1 MYFGCVHLCKSVNDR
16 LLINNY
22 MKVKYKTGRWV
33 VRMAMWLPLVV
44 LSIVAPLSAM
54 AQADELAALRKDF
67 PGLTERYGARLESR
81 TAHYI
86 FAIDISNSMKQ
97 YEQTVRNSLISF
109 VNAVPDGD
117 QISIIVM
124 ADRKQTDFLDNIM
137 CATLNDAVRR
147 AIVEALRSPRFSFS
161 KDGSDGYTMTCRVL
175 EAMNAVGSSD
185 LTFIYMLTDFEY
197 WTSEH
202 RFDKRAEDW
211 ASLKSRLSEK
221 HRGLLCKYGIELNF
235 DKVKHPEAIFKP
247 ELDMIFGQLDY
258 RQASSATLLSQWFGH
273 IIDNIRA
280 NKINAM
286 LKADW
291 KMFVDSVDL
300 RAKVA
305 NQQLKFRYDGPDTA
319 LVNGCRIVSTRMG
332 NSHFCQA
339 DSAAGKLGK
348 WTELG
353 DYNYKRTF
361 LPGWKKIPADS
372 AEVALQL
379 QSPYRDEIAL
389 LQALCNEDV
398 ASPDAVRLDYST
410 TVPVASKYTW
420 NAKWHWAWWLLIVL
434 VILVALAALV
444 YMLFQHPENRSM
456 NIIVRRDYDSFN
468 KFVTG
473 MPVTIGHG
481 GDLAV
486 DGAGWRLRLE
496 AKRYY
501 PLFFWNKTGYYVT
514 LEEGLNAEVVS
525 MIDNR
530 TLTSV
535 NLQGTTLLFPYNHS
549 CLNYVKISEGG
560 TVSKIEVTC

>member
-1 MYFGCVHLCKSVNDR
+1 
-16 LLINNY
+16 
-22 MKVKYKTGRWV
+22 MKVKYKTCRWV
-33 VRMAMWLPLVV
+33 VRMAMWLPLIV
-44 LSIVAPLSAM
+44 LSVVAPLSAR

-67 PGLTERYGARLESR
+67 PGLTERYGSRLESR

-291 KMFVDSVDL
+291 AELTDNRSVRLKPSGAAVTLKVDMPKSDLVDGYHASAMPVERFDALPVSEGKMGRCTKLGSW
-300 RAKVA
+300 
-305 NQQLKFRYDGPDTA
+305 QQQNRHWWP
-319 LVNGCRIVSTRMG
+319 CSTRLGGGEMMVNLTYDSPYG
-332 NSHFCQA
+332 EEIARLQELCGGAGAERLSLTEQDTLEDPAVWVWNSTLPIPVWA
-339 DSAAGKLGK
+339 VIILLLLAAAASVVYTLTRKY
-348 WTELG
+348 
-353 DYNYKRTF
+353 DKRLSFTVY
-361 LPGWKKIPADS
+361 LPGG
-372 AEVALQL
+372 QL
-379 QSPYRDEIAL
+379 PCSGDTKRYPY
-389 LQALCNEDV
+389 
-398 ASPDAVRLDYST
+398 
-410 TVPVASKYTW
+410 
-420 NAKWHWAWWLLIVL
+420 
-434 VILVALAALV
+434 
-444 YMLFQHPENRSM
+444 
-456 NIIVRRDYDSFN
+456 
-468 KFVTG
+468 
-473 MPVTIGHG
+473 TIGDGCTLDVPGATWKTRVETSKGIWLAFGLKG
-481 GDLAV
+481 GYYLTLLAGSRATLYNNRNDKV
-486 DGAGWRLRLE
+486 QATLRRGQKTLLFGRNNKKPLRLE
-496 AKRYY
+496 
-501 PLFFWNKTGYYVT
+501 
-514 LEEGLNAEVVS
+514 
-525 MIDNR
+525 IDEDGMGNI
-530 TLTSV
+530 
-535 NLQGTTLLFPYNHS
+535 TT
-549 CLNYVKISEGG
+549 
-560 TVSKIEVTC
+560 IEIN